1 MMHNARRNLAL
12 DLLRLRSRGDDRL
25 ALHFAQPWLARV
37 PLAFDWE
44 PHWMPTTV
52 SLELAGVR
60 AGASLMI
67 SVVDEWDLETTTTAV
82 CR

>member
-1 MMHNARRNLAL
+1 
-12 DLLRLRSRGDDRL
+12 
-25 ALHFAQPWLARV
+25 
-37 PLAFDWE
+37 
-44 PHWMPTTV
+44 MPTTV

-67 SVVDEWDLETTTTAV
+67 SVVDEWELETTTTAV